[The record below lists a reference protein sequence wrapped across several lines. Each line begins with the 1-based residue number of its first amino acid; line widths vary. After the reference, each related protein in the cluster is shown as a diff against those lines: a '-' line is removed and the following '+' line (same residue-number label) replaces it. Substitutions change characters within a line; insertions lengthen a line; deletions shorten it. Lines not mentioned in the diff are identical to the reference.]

1 MTAIGSY
8 VRLARAGL
16 ALARAGATG
25 FIDPADLPAGP
36 QRMVS
41 LARRL
46 EAGGLDDTER
56 GERLCMALNRLGPS
70 YVKLG
75 QFLATRP
82 DIVGVDM
89 ARALSALKDD
99 MPPFSTDEAKA
110 ILSDNLNEA
119 AGELFETF
127 SEPVAAASIA
137 QVHKARI
144 RVSADDPGTASDVD
158 GADDRYD
165 GGPAAG
171 GESHPGADAP
181 PAPQQDDRP
190 DGNGL
195 DGEAA
200 AYREVAVKVL
210 RPDVRRRFARDL
222 TSFYAAARLIERV
235 SPETRRLKPVAV
247 VETLERSVILEMD
260 LRLEAAALSEM
271 ADNTAGERDFRVPA
285 VDWRLTGRDVLV
297 TEWIHGIK
305 MKDLDAIDEAG
316 FDRQAIAATV
326 VQSFLR
332 HALRDGFFHADM
344 HEGNLF
350 IDEAGHLVAVDLGI
364 MGRLGHKE
372 RRFLAEILFGF
383 IRRDYLR
390 VAEVHFEAGYVPAIH
405 SVEDFAQA
413 LRAIGEPIHGQ
424 RASDISMAKL
434 LGLLFEITD
443 IFDMETRPELIM
455 LQKTMVVVEGV
466 ARQLDP
472 EFDMWSA
479 AEPVVSDWMARHV
492 GPIGQIEQAARGLSA
507 VGRLAGQLPELASR
521 AERLSAELDRMS
533 GEGLR
538 LDAETIRAV
547 ARAESRQNRSERLAL
562 WLIAIS
568 AALIA
573 GSLVLL

>member
-1 MTAIGSY
+1 MALIASY
-8 VRLARAGL
+8 FRIARA
-16 ALARAGATG
+16 AVVLARAGATG
-25 FIDPADLPAGP
+25 FIDDAALPAGP
-36 QRMVS
+36 QRIVRM
-41 LARRL
+41 ARRL
-46 EAGGLDDTER
+46 EPAGLTDKDR
-56 GERLCMALNRLGPS
+56 GERLSDALNRLGPS

-82 DIVGVDM
+82 DIVGVEM

-99 MPPFSTDEAKA
+99 MPPFSIDEAKA

-119 AGELFETF
+119 AGELVATL

-137 QVHKARI
+137 QVHRAEI
-144 RVSADDPGTASDVD
+144 TAAQERVGLPASEDETGLNKVDEDDGRAGNLTGVN
-158 GADDRYD
+158 GAAE
-165 GGPAAG
+165 GPAV
-171 GESHPGADAP
+171 EADLP
-181 PAPQQDDRP
+181 EEEPSLTHQ
-190 DGNGL
+190 
-195 DGEAA
+195 
-200 AYREVAVKVL
+200 VAVKVL
-210 RPDVRRRFARDL
+210 RPDVRRRFIRDL
-222 TSFYAAARLIERV
+222 TSFYAAARLVERLSV
-235 SPETRRLKPVAV
+235 DARRLKPVAV

-271 ADNTAGERDFRVPA
+271 ADNTQGEGDFRVPT
-285 VDWRLTGRDVLV
+285 VNWRLTGRDVLV
-297 TEWIHGIK
+297 TEWIDAIK
-305 MKDLDAIDEAG
+305 MKDLDAIDAAG
-316 FDRQAIAATV
+316 FDRSAIAATI

-350 IDEAGHLVAVDLGI
+350 VDEAGHLVAVDLGI
-364 MGRLGHKE
+364 MGRLGRKE

-383 IRRDYLR
+383 IRRDYRR
-390 VAEVHFEAGYVPAIH
+390 VAEVHFEAGYVPANH

-443 IFDMETRPELIM
+443 IFDMETRPELLM

-492 GPIGQIEQAARGLSA
+492 GPVGQLEQAARGISA

-538 LDAETIRAV
+538 LDEETIAAV
-547 ARAESRQNRSERLAL
+547 ARAEARFNRGERLAL

-573 GSLVLL
+573 AALILL